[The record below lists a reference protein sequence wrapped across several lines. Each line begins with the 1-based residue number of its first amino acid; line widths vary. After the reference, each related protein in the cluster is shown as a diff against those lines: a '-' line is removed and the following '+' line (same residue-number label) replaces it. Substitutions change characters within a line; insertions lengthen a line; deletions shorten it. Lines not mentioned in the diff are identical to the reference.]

1 MLLLLSFAFAD
12 SVTLDNGVVLEVDLA
27 RYEVHGDCQ
36 MSVLEGDLQGAI
48 LIVPCHRVQ
57 SFQRTAEALVL
68 PAQAVVEAE
77 VEEEV
82 EEEAIGEFAPTEF
95 VLEEA
100 PLPPAPPELPAEPRP
115 TSPGAAGRPISF

>member
-1 MLLLLSFAFAD
+1 MLLLLSFALAD

-36 MSVLEGDLQGAI
+36 MSVLEGELQGAI

-68 PAQAVVEAE
+68 PAQAVA
-77 VEEEV
+77 
-82 EEEAIGEFAPTEF
+82 EEAVGEFAPAEF
-95 VLEEA
+95 VLDEA
-100 PLPPAPPELPAEPRP
+100 PQPPAPPELPAEPRP

>member
-1 MLLLLSFAFAD
+1 MLLLLSFALAD

-77 VEEEV
+77 VEEESV
-82 EEEAIGEFAPTEF
+82 GEFAPAEF
-95 VLEEA
+95 VLEAA

-115 TSPGAAGRPISF
+115 TAPGAAGRPISF